1 MVQLVSYWAW
11 LGPGPFYRLS
21 TQMTSHISSNRT
33 PQLALWNIWS
43 LFGATF
49 ALCHLMDPNGLKR
62 KKSGNGT
69 ESLTSTRYPQ
79 CIVKLLSQRFQKLT
93 FWHFWNSWGR
103 QFWSAKSHDVIQKC
117 LSTETSLQLNWFRGD
132 LNVSSSQLLPCEAL
146 KWTKEINMMLAED
159 EEKTR
164 DDRSNDFLNPVG
176 NARNAIAKL
185 TGQTLFMQ
193 KRLAFGW
200 SWGMDVSNNQKLFP
214 VFRVSSET
222 CHLKN
227 PNVRIIVGCL
237 LTRKSEQADT
247 DDEDNGAYKRM
258 SLGKLFGWMP
268 TVPLLQVDTC

>member
-1 MVQLVSYWAW
+1 MIQLVSYWAW

-43 LFGATF
+43 LFGTTF

-69 ESLTSTRYPQ
+69 VSLTSTRYPQ
-79 CIVKLLSQRFQKLT
+79 CIVKLLSQHFQKLT

-103 QFWSAKSHDVIQKC
+103 QFWSAKSHHVIQKC

-159 EEKTR
+159 EEKKR

-214 VFRVSSET
+214 VFRV
-222 CHLKN
+222 
-227 PNVRIIVGCL
+227 
-237 LTRKSEQADT
+237 
-247 DDEDNGAYKRM
+247 KRV
-258 SLGKLFGWMP
+258 
-268 TVPLLQVDTC
+268 T

>member
-1 MVQLVSYWAW
+1 MFWGDFSNFLPSKYSWKRLDAHLAVNKCRHEETITLICDLYIYFTIIYMILLVSYWAW

-43 LFGATF
+43 LFDTTF

-69 ESLTSTRYPQ
+69 VSLTSTRYPQ

-159 EEKTR
+159 EKKR

-214 VFRVSSET
+214 VFR
-222 CHLKN
+222 
-227 PNVRIIVGCL
+227 
-237 LTRKSEQADT
+237 A
-247 DDEDNGAYKRM
+247 KRV
-258 SLGKLFGWMP
+258 
-268 TVPLLQVDTC
+268 T